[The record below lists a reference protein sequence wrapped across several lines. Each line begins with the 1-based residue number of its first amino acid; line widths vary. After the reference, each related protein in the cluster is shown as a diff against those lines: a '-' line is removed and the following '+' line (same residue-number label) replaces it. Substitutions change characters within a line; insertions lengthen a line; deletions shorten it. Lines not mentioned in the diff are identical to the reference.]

1 MEIDLIKNTSNKAG
15 ALRGAATWLAHG
27 LAIEESTIGWKDRQ
41 ALKSNATEIRSLQLF
56 VKQIDYPLRYLGSCL
71 IRLPILDLQLR
82 IMMI

>member
-1 MEIDLIKNTSNKAG
+1 MEIDLIKNVSDKAG
-15 ALRGAATWLAHG
+15 ALQGTATWLARG
-27 LAIEESTIGWKDRQ
+27 LVIEESAIGWKDRQ

-56 VKQIDYPLRYLGSCL
+56 VEQINYPLRYLGSCL